1 MGSRRRRSIASRRPT
16 HRPACGAPSSLS
28 PLNVTTSTPLSTA
41 SATSVSPPTRSP
53 RAFMLGSSMSP
64 EPRSQAVATS
74 CRRPSS
80 AMAAGSTS
88 LVKPTTRKFEGCTFM
103 SSPVSAVSA
112 AS

>member
-1 MGSRRRRSIASRRPT
+1 
-16 HRPACGAPSSLS
+16 
-28 PLNVTTSTPLSTA
+28 
-41 SATSVSPPTRSP
+41 
-53 RAFMLGSSMSP
+53 MLGSSMSP